1 LGLFLVLKAFA
12 AGCTALTGV
21 EAISNGVP
29 AFKRPESNNASATL
43 LWMIGILG
51 FMFMGTSV
59 LAHFYGS
66 IPRDDVSVVS
76 QIAAQIVG
84 TGPAFFIIQVSTAL
98 ILVLAANTSFADF
111 PRLASLLSKDRFL
124 PRQFSSRGDRLVFS
138 NGIFVLGFLAG
149 VLVVIFNAKE
159 QAMLPLYAI
168 GVFISFTLSQGGM
181 VVHWWRSREAD
192 WQRSAII
199 NGFGA
204 LLTASVLIVIVLTK
218 FLQGAWAVILIIPFL
233 VLVFRSIHTHYLSI
247 AKQLSLESGAPVG
260 AVRRHTTIVPISGV
274 HRGVIPALEFAR
286 SLAPDNVTALFV
298 DLDTEQ
304 TERVRAKWATWG
316 NDIPLVVLA
325 SPYRSL
331 IRPILHYVDE
341 VDAQYDDDV
350 LSIVLPEFVP
360 AHWWQHLLHNQTA
373 LALKATLLLRKNTV
387 VISVPYHLE

>member
-1 LGLFLVLKAFA
+1 
-12 AGCTALTGV
+12 
-21 EAISNGVP
+21 
-29 AFKRPESNNASATL
+29 
-43 LWMIGILG
+43 
-51 FMFMGTSV
+51 
-59 LAHFYGS
+59 
-66 IPRDDVSVVS
+66 
-76 QIAAQIVG
+76 
-84 TGPAFFIIQVSTAL
+84 
-98 ILVLAANTSFADF
+98 
-111 PRLASLLSKDRFL
+111 
-124 PRQFSSRGDRLVFS
+124 
-138 NGIFVLGFLAG
+138 
-149 VLVVIFNAKE
+149 
-159 QAMLPLYAI
+159 
-168 GVFISFTLSQGGM
+168 M

-218 FLQGAWAVILIIPFL
+218 FLQGAWAVILIIPLL
-233 VLVFRSIHTHYLSI
+233 VLLFKSIHTHYLSI

-260 AVRRHTTIVPISGV
+260 AVRRHTAIVPISGV

-286 SLAPDNVTALFV
+286 SLAPDNVTALYV

-304 TERVRAKWATWG
+304 TERVRVKWATWG
-316 NDIPLVVLA
+316 NDIPLVVLP

-373 LALKATLLLRKNTV
+373 LALKATLLLRKHTV